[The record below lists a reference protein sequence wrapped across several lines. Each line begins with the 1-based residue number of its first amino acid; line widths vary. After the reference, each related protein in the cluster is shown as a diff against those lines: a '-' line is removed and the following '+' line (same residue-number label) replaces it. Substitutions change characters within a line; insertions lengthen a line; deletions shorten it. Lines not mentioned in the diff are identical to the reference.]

1 MPQMKSKGETLEG
14 SLKTG
19 QFEQT
24 IMVSSLLEP
33 VTSSV
38 CGRLAAGLSINGR
51 FLCRSFIFLSS
62 QADCEHRSKVTV
74 SGVWSHPFLQQS
86 FRGQIPS

>member
-38 CGRLAAGLSINGR
+38 CGRLAAGLNINGR

-74 SGVWSHPFLQQS
+74 SGVWSHPFL
-86 FRGQIPS
+86 